1 MPHILQPTRVTE
13 NTATVIDNIFSN
25 NIEDE
30 ISSGNILITFSE
42 HFSQFTSVCREK
54 IDLKKLNILQRDYS
68 TFSSE
73 SFRNDVSIQNWN
85 YSLNNVDD
93 SFQDFYR
100 KLEGCVNRHAP
111 MKKLTPREIQTKNK
125 PWINEEIAKLIK
137 LRNKAHARKK
147 RQPNNVN
154 CNRLNNMLRNRVQ
167 RELKKSKKQYYAD
180 YFAENV
186 NNIKK
191 TWEGIRKI
199 ANIKKMSIKTTQL
212 NIGGRIIDDQTE
224 LANNFTNFFANVGP
238 NTENTIPKVPNIS
251 PLKFLKD
258 RIQVNFI
265 IAHISNEEI
274 LDIINALE
282 NKSTGPCSIPFKLL
296 NLIPDLII
304 MPLAY
309 IINRSF
315 STGIFPN
322 LIKIVK
328 VIPIHKGGSAQEV
341 NKYRP
346 ISLLSIFDKII
357 EKIMHKYLYT
367 FLENHDILFQNQFGF
382 RKNNSTVYALAQ
394 ITETIKESI
403 DKGKYGCG
411 IFIDLRKAFDT
422 VNHGIL
428 LKKT

>member
-1 MPHILQPTRVTE
+1 MEGYELFHTPSKISKGGTAVYVNNCFDSLVRNDIKINTDEFGSTWVEIKNKKSKNILVGCIYRHPHNNFKECFQYLDETLSKLVKENKEVYHCGDFNFDLSKIDTDHLTQHFFNLLCCYGFMPHILQPTRVTE

-154 CNRLNNMLRNRVQ
+154 CKRLNNLLRNRVQ
-167 RELKKSKKQYYAD
+167 RELKKSLKSSIMLTTLQ
-180 YFAENV
+180 
-186 NNIKK
+186 
-191 TWEGIRKI
+191 
-199 ANIKKMSIKTTQL
+199 KMSTT
-212 NIGGRIIDDQTE
+212 
-224 LANNFTNFFANVGP
+224 
-238 NTENTIPKVPNIS
+238 
-251 PLKFLKD
+251 
-258 RIQVNFI
+258 
-265 IAHISNEEI
+265 
-274 LDIINALE
+274 
-282 NKSTGPCSIPFKLL
+282 
-296 NLIPDLII
+296 
-304 MPLAY
+304 
-309 IINRSF
+309 
-315 STGIFPN
+315 
-322 LIKIVK
+322 
-328 VIPIHKGGSAQEV
+328 
-341 NKYRP
+341 
-346 ISLLSIFDKII
+346 
-357 EKIMHKYLYT
+357 
-367 FLENHDILFQNQFGF
+367 
-382 RKNNSTVYALAQ
+382 
-394 ITETIKESI
+394 
-403 DKGKYGCG
+403 
-411 IFIDLRKAFDT
+411 
-422 VNHGIL
+422 
-428 LKKT
+428 